1 MSVNRARRGVL
12 VGAGAVL
19 VAGIASPAI
28 ANMGRANV
36 RRLSFDNL
44 HTGEKVDAEYWA
56 DGAYIP
62 DVLKEIDRVLR
73 DFRTGDVHAID
84 RNLLNVLALLR
95 EELETDAALE
105 IFSGYRSPKTNAMLR
120 KKSKNKGVAASS
132 LHMDGM
138 AIDLRIAGRQ
148 LKQVRDAAI
157 SLSAGGVG
165 YYPKDGFV
173 HVDVGSVHRW

>member
-12 VGAGAVL
+12 IGAGAAI
-19 VAGIASPAI
+19 VAGVASPAI
-28 ANMGRANV
+28 ANVGRANV

-62 DVLKEIDRVLR
+62 DALKEFNRVLR

-84 RNLLNVLALLR
+84 RSLLNVLVLLR
-95 EELETDAALE
+95 AELETDAALE
-105 IFSGYRSPKTNAMLR
+105 IISGYRSPKTNAMLR
-120 KKSKNKGVAASS
+120 KKSKGVAASS

-138 AIDLRIAGRQ
+138 AIDIRISGRQ
-148 LKQVRDAAI
+148 LAQVRDAAI

-173 HVDVGSVHRW
+173 HVDTGFVRHW

>member
-1 MSVNRARRGVL
+1 MSVNRARRRVL
-12 VGAGAVL
+12 LGVGATM

-28 ANMGRANV
+28 ANVGRANV

-62 DVLKEIDRVLR
+62 DALKEIDRVLR
-73 DFRTGDVHAID
+73 DFCTGEAHAID
-84 RNLLNVLALLR
+84 RNLLNVLVLLR

-105 IFSGYRSPKTNAMLR
+105 IFSAYRSPKTNAMLR
-120 KKSKNKGVAASS
+120 KKSKGVAASS

-138 AIDLRIAGRQ
+138 AIDLRLSGRQ
-148 LKQVRDAAI
+148 LTQVRDAAI

-173 HVDVGSVHRW
+173 HVDTGAVHRW

>member
-1 MSVNRARRGVL
+1 MCVNRARRRVL
-12 VGAGAVL
+12 IGAGATM

-28 ANMGRANV
+28 ANAGRANV

-62 DVLKEIDRVLR
+62 DALKEIDRVLR
-73 DFRTGDVHAID
+73 DFRTGGIHPID
-84 RNLLNVLALLR
+84 RNLLNVLVLLR
-95 EELETDAALE
+95 EELETGAALE
-105 IFSGYRSPKTNAMLR
+105 VFSAYRSPKTNAMLR
-120 KKSKNKGVAASS
+120 KKSKGVAASS

-138 AIDLRIAGRQ
+138 AIDLRISGRQ
-148 LKQVRDAAI
+148 LTQVRDAAI
-157 SLSAGGVG
+157 SLTAGGVG